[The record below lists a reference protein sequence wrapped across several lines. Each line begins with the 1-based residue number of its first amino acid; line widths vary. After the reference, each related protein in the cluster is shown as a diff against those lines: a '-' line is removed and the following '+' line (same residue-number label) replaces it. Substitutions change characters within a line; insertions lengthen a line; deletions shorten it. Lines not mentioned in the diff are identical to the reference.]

1 MRTHCRQWACGYCDC
16 LGIFLIYRLT
26 TFDVRIRRQK
36 SSKSANMV
44 FYISLNKGYF
54 GKAIFSRLFSA
65 RYHIFKKKKKKK
77 KRYWAYV
84 DVVLIITL
92 SILATCLVS
101 SNCSVTHVRWGEG
114 TSSVLFQ
121 WRPAFS
127 ALWRCGNSVVSVH
140 HINNFW
146 NTRSNLTTFSGQ
158 SPQWLRM
165 VCAKLHVKRLRIDWD
180 INEKRSAGVVT
191 TLAQCFAL
199 TLCRIR
205 SDRQTTSLTLKT
217 GVCETGTKMRGASN
231 MNIHYDVTGLLTAA
245 WKSHSGQIVWAA
257 WINCQLAR
265 EEEGGGGFW
274 THSTYTGYPGS
285 AGGRQLDRW
294 RCALMTFEVLNQTP
308 PNLLGSCRSSS
319 RWHLPNCI
327 KNGWELTSELTSK
340 WIYIFKYSSKFHTN
354 LINNFWSTRSNS
366 TEFTGQW
373 P

>member
-1 MRTHCRQWACGYCDC
+1 MRTHCRQWACGHCDC

-36 SSKSANMV
+36 SSKSANRV

-65 RYHIFKKKKKKK
+65 RYHILKKKKKK

-180 INEKRSAGVVT
+180 INEKRSVGVFT

-199 TLCRIR
+199 I
-205 SDRQTTSLTLKT
+205 
-217 GVCETGTKMRGASN
+217 
-231 MNIHYDVTGLLTAA
+231 
-245 WKSHSGQIVWAA
+245 
-257 WINCQLAR
+257 
-265 EEEGGGGFW
+265 
-274 THSTYTGYPGS
+274 
-285 AGGRQLDRW
+285 
-294 RCALMTFEVLNQTP
+294 TFEVLNQTP

-319 RWHLPNCI
+319 RWYLPNYI

-340 WIYIFKYSSKFHTN
+340 WIYILKYSSKFHTN
-354 LINNFWSTRSNS
+354 LH
-366 TEFTGQW
+366 
-373 P
+373 